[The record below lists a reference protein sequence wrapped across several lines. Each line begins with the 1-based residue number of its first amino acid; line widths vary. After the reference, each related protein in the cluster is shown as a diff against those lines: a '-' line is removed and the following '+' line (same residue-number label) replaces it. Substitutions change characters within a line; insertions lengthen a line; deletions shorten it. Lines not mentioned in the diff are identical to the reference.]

1 MHDLYKRSLRHVDY
15 YKYYNTNK
23 GNEDRGTSILIGYYP
38 DTGVDSGSTMIHP
51 IHAIIQFSTTMVDV
65 NCLQSKESNYM
76 EDCGFEAKKP
86 GFDLM
91 TGNY

>member
-1 MHDLYKRSLRHVDY
+1 MHDLYKRSLRNVDY

-23 GNEDRGTSILIGYYP
+23 GNEDRRTSILIGFYP
-38 DTGVDSGSTMIHP
+38 DTGVGSGSTIIHP
-51 IHAIIQFSTTMVDV
+51 IHAIIQFSITMVDV

-76 EDCGFEAKKP
+76 EDYGFETKNL
-86 GFDLM
+86 GFDSM